1 MNKKS
6 AIKAFIFVVFLF
18 GLIDLYGQAQNI
30 EALSIEECLRLADEK
45 QQERNVRDASFF
57 LNAAA
62 DKSWE
67 AKDYQ
72 KAVEYYNRS
81 IQLNETISNFNGIAG
96 IHCNLGLIYFDM
108 KEYENSYQY
117 LRKAYNY
124 RKDQNEKYAVINQ
137 LINISVTLN
146 KMERYDESI
155 KALEEGVSVATD
167 LNDFEQLR
175 SCLGMLSETYTLAGN
190 NEKAADYFHQYKTVH
205 ESLLTDSEKR
215 YKSELTEATLKA
227 QLAEKDRE
235 LAETRQRWADYE
247 LAEISK
253 AFEGLDSTHRT
264 LIESK
269 SRAEL
274 MIEIFQERE
283 KIAELEK
290 HTIEDRLKIEQIKTR
305 VLILGLL
312 MTFVSV
318 IVIVYFFSRKR
329 KDNLKLEQQRDQI
342 DEQRQEIMASIRYAQ
357 RIQNA
362 ILPDAALKEEILS
375 DHFIIF
381 LPRDIVSGDYYWATR
396 RGNKSIVVAADC
408 TGHGVPGAFLSIL
421 GISFLNEIVLK
432 LGLETAS
439 EILDELRN
447 RVKSIMS
454 KAEKA
459 RDGMDISL
467 CIIDYDA
474 MEVQFA
480 GAYNSLY
487 LIRNGILTEHKA
499 DKMPVGM
506 HLFDVEEKFT
516 NRIIPL
522 QRDDMLYIFS
532 DGFIDQFGGVN
543 NTKFKSKPFKH
554 LLTNVSALPIYQQR
568 EILIEAHN
576 NWKRDEFQ
584 VDDILIIGIRI
595 NELS

>member
-1 MNKKS
+1 MNRNRT
-6 AIKAFIFVVFLF
+6 IEAFFLAVLLF
-18 GLIDLYGQAQNI
+18 GLIDLYGQTQNI
-30 EALSIEECLRLADEK
+30 ETLSIEECLRLADEK
-45 QQERNVRDASFF
+45 QQERNARDASYF

-72 KAVEYYNRS
+72 KAVEYYHRS
-81 IQLNETISNFNGIAG
+81 IKQNEIISNLNGIAG
-96 IHCNLGLIYFDM
+96 IYCNLGLIYFDM
-108 KEYENSYQY
+108 GEYVNSYEY
-117 LRKAYNY
+117 LKKAYIF
-124 RKDQNEKYAVINQ
+124 RKEQNEKYAVINQ

-146 KMERYDESI
+146 KMERYDESVQ
-155 KALEEGVSVATD
+155 ALEEGVNIARD
-167 LNDFEQLR
+167 LNDYEQMR
-175 SCLGMLSETYTLAGN
+175 SCYGMLSETYTLAGN
-190 NEKAADYFHQYKTVH
+190 TPKAIDYFDMYKALH
-205 ESLLTDSEKR
+205 DNLLAENEKR
-215 YKSELTEATLKA
+215 YKNELKEATIRA
-227 QLAEKDRE
+227 QLAETEKE

-253 AFEGLDSTHRT
+253 AFEGLDSTNRT
-264 LIESK
+264 LMESK
-269 SRAEL
+269 SKAEL
-274 MIEIFQERE
+274 MIEIFRERE
-283 KIAELEK
+283 KIAELER
-290 HTIEDRLKIEQIKTR
+290 HTIEDRLKIEQAKTR
-305 VLILGLL
+305 TLIVELF
-312 MTFVSV
+312 MTFVIV
-318 IVIVYFFSRKR
+318 IVIVYFFWRKR
-329 KDNLKLEQQRDQI
+329 KHNLILTRQRDQI
-342 DEQRQEIMASIRYAQ
+342 DEQRKEIMDSIRYAQ

-362 ILPDAALKEEILS
+362 ILPDPALHEEILS
-375 DHFIIF
+375 DHFIFF

-432 LGLETAS
+432 LGIETAS

-474 MEVQFA
+474 MELQFA

-487 LIRNGILTEHKA
+487 LIRDGKLIEYKA
-499 DKMPVGM
+499 DKMPIGV
-506 HLFDVEEKFT
+506 HLLDLEKNFT

-532 DGFIDQFGGVN
+532 DGFIDQFGGEKNV
-543 NTKFKSKPFKH
+543 KFKSKPFKH
-554 LLTNVSALPIYQQR
+554 LLTNISVLPTYQQR
-568 EILIEAHN
+568 DILMETHQ
-576 NWKRDEFQ
+576 NWKRKGFQ
-584 VDDILIIGIRI
+584 VDDILVIGIRI
-595 NELS
+595 HESS

>member
-1 MNKKS
+1 
-6 AIKAFIFVVFLF
+6 
-18 GLIDLYGQAQNI
+18 
-30 EALSIEECLRLADEK
+30 
-45 QQERNVRDASFF
+45 
-57 LNAAA
+57 
-62 DKSWE
+62 
-67 AKDYQ
+67 
-72 KAVEYYNRS
+72 
-81 IQLNETISNFNGIAG
+81 
-96 IHCNLGLIYFDM
+96 
-108 KEYENSYQY
+108 
-117 LRKAYNY
+117 
-124 RKDQNEKYAVINQ
+124 
-137 LINISVTLN
+137 
-146 KMERYDESI
+146 
-155 KALEEGVSVATD
+155 
-167 LNDFEQLR
+167 
-175 SCLGMLSETYTLAGN
+175 
-190 NEKAADYFHQYKTVH
+190 
-205 ESLLTDSEKR
+205 
-215 YKSELTEATLKA
+215 
-227 QLAEKDRE
+227 
-235 LAETRQRWADYE
+235 
-247 LAEISK
+247 
-253 AFEGLDSTHRT
+253 
-264 LIESK
+264 
-269 SRAEL
+269 
-274 MIEIFQERE
+274 
-283 KIAELEK
+283 
-290 HTIEDRLKIEQIKTR
+290 
-305 VLILGLL
+305 
-312 MTFVSV
+312 
-318 IVIVYFFSRKR
+318 
-329 KDNLKLEQQRDQI
+329 
-342 DEQRQEIMASIRYAQ
+342 
-357 RIQNA
+357 
-362 ILPDAALKEEILS
+362 
-375 DHFIIF
+375 
-381 LPRDIVSGDYYWATR
+381 
-396 RGNKSIVVAADC
+396 VVAVSS
-408 TGHGVPGAFLSIL
+408 GHGVPGAFLSIL

-439 EILDELRN
+439 EILDEMRN

-487 LIRNGILTEHKA
+487 LIRDGILTEHKA